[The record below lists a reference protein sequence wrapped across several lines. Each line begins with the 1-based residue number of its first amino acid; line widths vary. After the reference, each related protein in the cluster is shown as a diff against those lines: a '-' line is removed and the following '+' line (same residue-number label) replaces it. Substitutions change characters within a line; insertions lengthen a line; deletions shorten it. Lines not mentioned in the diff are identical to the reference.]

1 MICCDKCITVFS
13 FNGRVY
19 ERSFFN
25 GVSIFGSD
33 GAEITDSGFEQNSRF
48 KITIP
53 ASEEILIKPGDRVIF
68 GNCEVFDAP
77 NAYTVMSV
85 KYNRSGSDYVKHFL
99 IEIK

>member
-13 FNGRVY
+13 FNGRAY
-19 ERSFFN
+19 DSFVFD

-33 GAEITDSGFEQNSRF
+33 GIKENNSGFEENNSF
-48 KITIP
+48 KIRIP
-53 ASEEILIKPGDRVIF
+53 TTQKISVAPGDRVVF
-68 GNCEVFDAP
+68 GIKDAFDAE

-85 KYNRSGSDYVKHFL
+85 KDNTRGVNKHFL

>member
-13 FNGRVY
+13 FNGRAY
-19 ERSFFN
+19 ERSFYD
-25 GVSIFGSD
+25 GVGIFGFDGVKTSD
-33 GAEITDSGFEQNSRF
+33 AGFEENNSF

-53 ASEEILIKPGDRVIF
+53 KTEDITIKTGDRVVF
-68 GNCEVFDAP
+68 GDAEVLDFE

-85 KYNRSGSDYVKHFL
+85 KDNRLGSDYVKHFL